1 MTPILR
7 LLAVLTALLFGISAY
22 SQTSQSYSIV
32 IDETSISPVNLD
44 PVTGLAIDKIGL
56 DRSNRPCARI
66 KLHINRMTKEEINRL
81 EVRVINGN
89 VQLVKA
95 PVAIGG
101 DGLIIEMTAR
111 PGVMFFLR
119 HPELGDSN
127 PVTVDLEPNKE
138 YRMEAWEDVRYPVSV
153 VCQTEGAEVYFDDE
167 YMGVISRE
175 HILTLPD
182 VPSGLH
188 ALRVEYGDEKYFEE
202 VMVSSSLATFN
213 VELKDKDLLYGTLTF
228 NLTPGTASLEIDGE
242 TLTSEDGVINRRT
255 AFGRYPYKVSSEG
268 YHQAEGIVIID
279 TTNVVRTISLKP
291 MVTSLTLN
299 ASDDVKVMIDGKKVS
314 EGTWT
319 GNLSPGTYE
328 VKTKKTNHYPAFSTL
343 TITPEAGDKM
353 AFDTPVPSVPYE
365 KNLLAQVSAS
375 VYPRMSCGVMLG
387 YVQTIGG
394 YVKFRS
400 NFNST
405 KGLYNAASDLN
416 IEGGG
421 YFWPSGDKAESVMN
435 VSGGMLLRATKS
447 LYPYIGVGYGSR
459 KMMWQDAGG
468 KWANIT
474 DYTYTGISAEAG
486 LIFKL
491 GPVALSAGVSTTAFK
506 YTAAEVGIGVML

>member
-1 MTPILR
+1 MRNALH
-7 LLAVLTALLFGISAY
+7 LVAVLTALLFGISAY

-66 KLHINRMTKEEINRL
+66 KLHINRMTKEEISRL
-81 EVRVINGN
+81 EVKVINGN

-111 PGVMFFLR
+111 PGVRFFLR

-188 ALRVEYGDEKYFEE
+188 ALRVEYGDEKYFAE

-213 VELKDKDLLYGTLTF
+213 VELKDKDLLYGTLTSI
-228 NLTPGTASLEIDGE
+228 LPLA
-242 TLTSEDGVINRRT
+242 
-255 AFGRYPYKVSSEG
+255 
-268 YHQAEGIVIID
+268 
-279 TTNVVRTISLKP
+279 
-291 MVTSLTLN
+291 
-299 ASDDVKVMIDGKKVS
+299 
-314 EGTWT
+314 
-319 GNLSPGTYE
+319 
-328 VKTKKTNHYPAFSTL
+328 
-343 TITPEAGDKM
+343 
-353 AFDTPVPSVPYE
+353 
-365 KNLLAQVSAS
+365 LL
-375 VYPRMSCGVMLG
+375 LW
-387 YVQTIGG
+387 
-394 YVKFRS
+394 K
-400 NFNST
+400 
-405 KGLYNAASDLN
+405 
-416 IEGGG
+416 
-421 YFWPSGDKAESVMN
+421 
-435 VSGGMLLRATKS
+435 
-447 LYPYIGVGYGSR
+447 
-459 KMMWQDAGG
+459 
-468 KWANIT
+468 
-474 DYTYTGISAEAG
+474 
-486 LIFKL
+486 
-491 GPVALSAGVSTTAFK
+491 
-506 YTAAEVGIGVML
+506 

>member
-1 MTPILR
+1 
-7 LLAVLTALLFGISAY
+7 
-22 SQTSQSYSIV
+22 
-32 IDETSISPVNLD
+32 
-44 PVTGLAIDKIGL
+44 
-56 DRSNRPCARI
+56 
-66 KLHINRMTKEEINRL
+66 
-81 EVRVINGN
+81 
-89 VQLVKA
+89 
-95 PVAIGG
+95 
-101 DGLIIEMTAR
+101 
-111 PGVMFFLR
+111 
-119 HPELGDSN
+119 
-127 PVTVDLEPNKE
+127 
-138 YRMEAWEDVRYPVSV
+138 
-153 VCQTEGAEVYFDDE
+153 
-167 YMGVISRE
+167 
-175 HILTLPD
+175 
-182 VPSGLH
+182 
-188 ALRVEYGDEKYFEE
+188 
-202 VMVSSSLATFN
+202 
-213 VELKDKDLLYGTLTF
+213 
-228 NLTPGTASLEIDGE
+228 
-242 TLTSEDGVINRRT
+242 
-255 AFGRYPYKVSSEG
+255 
-268 YHQAEGIVIID
+268 
-279 TTNVVRTISLKP
+279 

-328 VKTKKTNHYPAFSTL
+328 VKTKRSRHYPAFSTITL
-343 TITPEAGDKM
+343 TPEMDVLTVDAPDP
-353 AFDTPVPSVPYE
+353 TVPYE
-365 KNLLAQVSAS
+365 KNLLVMASAS
-375 VYPRMSCGVMLG
+375 VYPSMSYGLMLG
-387 YVQTIGG
+387 YVQTVGG

>member
-1 MTPILR
+1 MRNALH
-7 LLAVLTALLFGISAY
+7 LVAVLTALLFGISAY

-66 KLHINRMTKEEINRL
+66 KLHINRMTKEEISRL
-81 EVRVINGN
+81 EVKVINGN

-111 PGVMFFLR
+111 PGVRFFLR

-328 VKTKKTNHYPAFSTL
+328 VKTKRSRHYPAFSTITL
-343 TITPEAGDKM
+343 TPEMDVLTVDAP
-353 AFDTPVPSVPYE
+353 APTAPYE
-365 KNLLAQVSAS
+365 KNLLVMASAS
-375 VYPRMSCGVMLG
+375 VYPSMSYGLMLG
-387 YVQTIGG
+387 YVQTVGG

-400 NFNST
+400 NLDFT
-405 KGLYNAASDLN
+405 AGAYTASSDCN

-421 YFWPSGDKAESVMN
+421 YLWPSGEKTETIMN
-435 VSGGMLLRATKS
+435 VTGGLLIRAAKF
-447 LYPYIGVGYGSR
+447 LYPYLGAGYGSR
-459 KMMWQDAGG
+459 NVLWKDTDGAWVG
-468 KWANIT
+468 IS
-474 DYTYTGISAEAG
+474 DYTYSGISAEAG
-486 LIFKL
+486 LIFKF
-491 GPVALSAGVSTTAFK
+491 GPVALSAGVSNTAFK
-506 YTAAEVGIGVML
+506 YTSAEVGLGIAF